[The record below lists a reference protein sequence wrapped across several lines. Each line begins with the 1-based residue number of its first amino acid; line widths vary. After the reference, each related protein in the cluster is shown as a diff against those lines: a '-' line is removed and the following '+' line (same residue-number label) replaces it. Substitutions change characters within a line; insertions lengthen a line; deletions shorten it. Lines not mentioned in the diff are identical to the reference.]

1 VVARCKPSSNKSL
14 WRNAFM
20 TSIWNSVQSILDAR
34 EIITQIEEILSLG
47 EKVSL

>member
-1 VVARCKPSSNKSL
+1 
-14 WRNAFM
+14 M